1 MTNLSNSS
9 VGPGSFEGFLIQA
22 LTAVQSQ
29 LINRDHRGV
38 EFFKFSGTE
47 PQI

>member
-22 LTAVQSQ
+22 LTVVQSQ
-29 LINRDHRGV
+29 LINRGYKR
-38 EFFKFSGTE
+38 
-47 PQI
+47 P